1 MTEPAD
7 RPGALPDPA
16 SLLALLVAGD
26 RLPVVAA
33 LVLGATTLPAI
44 AERAALPA
52 RDVLRVLTR
61 LESAGLASVE
71 GDEWTLHVDLL
82 REVVTTNRWPVR
94 DATPT
99 AGDASPQSAAVLRAF
114 LRGDRLLRIPAQRNK
129 RLVVLDFL
137 ARDFEPGVRYT
148 EDAVNERLSAR
159 HPDYAALR
167 RYLVD
172 EGFLGRESGIY
183 WRVGGTVDV

>member
-1 MTEPAD
+1 MTEPTD
-7 RPGALPDPA
+7 LPDPA

-33 LVLGATTLPAI
+33 IVLGAKTLPEI
-44 AERAALPA
+44 AERAGLAA

-61 LESAGLASVE
+61 LESAGLASVD

-82 REVVTTNRWPVR
+82 REVVTTNRWPAR
-94 DATPT
+94 DTAPP

-114 LRGDRLLRIPAQRNK
+114 FRGDRLLRVPAQRNK
-129 RLVVLDFL
+129 RLVVLDFM
-137 ARDFEPGVRYT
+137 ARDFEPGMRYS
-148 EDAVNERLSAR
+148 EDEVNEKLAAR

-172 EGFLGRESGIY
+172 EGFLARESGIY
-183 WRVGGTVDV
+183 WRAGGTVDV

>member
-1 MTEPAD
+1 MTESND
-7 RPGALPDPA
+7 RAGELPDAA

-33 LVLGATTLPAI
+33 LVLGATTLSEI
-44 AERAALPA
+44 AERASLPA

-61 LESAGLASVE
+61 LESAGLASVD
-71 GDEWTLHVDLL
+71 GDVWTLHVDVL
-82 REVVTTNRWPVR
+82 REVVTTNRWPTR
-94 DATPT
+94 DT
-99 AGDASPQSAAVLRAF
+99 APASGDASPQTATVLRAF
-114 LRGDRLLRIPAQRNK
+114 FRGDRLLRVPTQRNK

-137 ARDFEPGVRYT
+137 ARDFEPGRRYD
-148 EDAVNERLSAR
+148 EDEVNEKLSAR

-172 EGFLGRESGIY
+172 EGFLARESGVY
-183 WRVGGTVDV
+183 WRTGGTVDV

>member
-1 MTEPAD
+1 MTASSD
-7 RPGALPDPA
+7 RFGDLPDPA

-33 LVLGATTLPAI
+33 LVLGARTLPAI
-44 AERAALPA
+44 AEQASLSA

-71 GDEWTLHVDLL
+71 ADQWTLHVDLL
-82 REVVTTNRWPVR
+82 REVVTLNRWPAR
-94 DATPT
+94 DAAPT
-99 AGDASPQSAAVLRAF
+99 SDDASPQSAAVLRAF
-114 LRGDRLLRIPAQRNK
+114 FRGDRLLRVPAQRNK

-137 ARDFEPGVRYT
+137 ARDFEPGVRYS
-148 EDAVNERLSAR
+148 ENDVNERLSAR

-167 RYLVD
+167 RHLVD
-172 EGFLGRESGIY
+172 EGFLARESGIY
-183 WRVGGTVDV
+183 WRTGGTVDV